1 MAWTIIIKPFAERQ
15 LTQLDKVV
23 AGRIVKFLI
32 NRVKHHPDPI
42 KLTDAMT
49 GDFAGLRRFRVGDYR
64 LVAEFNLT
72 DMTITIEKIGHRR
85 DVYQA

>member
-1 MAWTIIIKPFAERQ
+1 MAWTVNLSPKAQRQ
-15 LTQLDKVV
+15 LSLLDKPIRL
-23 AGRIVKFLI
+23 RIGNYI
-32 NRVKHHPDPI
+32 DERIIPHSDPI

-49 GDFAGLRRFRVGDYR
+49 GSFVGLRRFRVGDYR

-85 DVYQA
+85 DVYDD